1 MAAATAL
8 STPEDANSPA
18 RRTVSREDLLAAAL
32 KLIGPHR
39 SLSTLSLREVA
50 REAGIAPNSF
60 YRQFRDMDELAVAL
74 IDAAGRSLRTII
86 GEARQRATSTATS
99 VVRVSVETF
108 MEQLRADDKLLHVLL
123 REGAV
128 GSDDFKHAVERELHY
143 FEEELQH
150 DLVRLAA
157 LDGAVL
163 HAPELVAKAITRLVF
178 AMGATAMDLPPEK
191 DPELV
196 EQISTM
202 IRMIIV
208 GAHPRRIPPRL
219 IEIPWAGSFRR
230 KGSWSASPTPWSLPR
245 RRRAGELGRHHR
257 TALRTGSLG
266 IFHAP
271 FTAASRTL
279 NYSDRA
285 LHSVW

>member
-18 RRTVSREDLLAAAL
+18 RRTVTREDLLAAAL

-108 MEQLRADDKLLHVLL
+108 MEQLRADDRLLHVLL
-123 REGAV
+123 REGTA
-128 GSDDFKHAVERELHY
+128 GSDAFKHAVDRELNY
-143 FEEELQH
+143 FEDELRVA
-150 DLVRLAA
+150 LIRLAA
-157 LDGAVL
+157 ADGARL
-163 HAPELVAKAITRLVF
+163 HEPALASKAITRLVF
-178 AMGATAMDLPPEK
+178 AMGATAVDLPPEK
-191 DPELV
+191 DPELI
-196 EQISTM
+196 EQLTQM
-202 IRMIIV
+202 LRMIIT
-208 GAHPRRIPPRL
+208 GARTL
-219 IEIPWAGSFRR
+219 AGS
-230 KGSWSASPTPWSLPR
+230 PP
-245 RRRAGELGRHHR
+245 
-257 TALRTGSLG
+257 LR
-266 IFHAP
+266 
-271 FTAASRTL
+271 
-279 NYSDRA
+279 
-285 LHSVW
+285 